1 MSSSTSDLPLFDQD
15 PQWLSAPRTPLEKR
29 FAVFHKANPNVYH
42 RLEQRALE
50 FAARGRRR
58 IGIAELA
65 EELRY
70 HEDLR
75 THGDP
80 FKLNNSYR
88 ALYARLLIYRN
99 QHLVGVIETRRQ
111 TSHNRAAQ

>member
-1 MSSSTSDLPLFDQD
+1 MTAYVPSLFDQD
-15 PQWLSAPRTPLEKR
+15 PAWLTAPATLLEKR

-42 RLEQRALE
+42 RLQQRALE
-50 FAARGRRR
+50 FAGRGRQR

-70 HEDLR
+70 DQDLR
-75 THGDP
+75 THGEP
-80 FKLNNSYR
+80 FKLNNSFR

-99 QHLVGVIETRRQ
+99 PTLLAGVIETRRQ
-111 TSHNRAAQ
+111 TSHNRAAK